1 MRSVK
6 TIAIAA
12 IAASALCL
20 GSAAFAQPSNDG
32 FRPDVKCEGSSRNCD
47 RPAKPGNREQF
58 GQQGRRPEPP
68 KDGNGRN
75 FDCRRP
81 GGNANGSRPEPPRD
95 GKGPGFNGR
104 RPDGDANG
112 NSPEPPRDARNGRK
126 DTVDPHDGRFHEYPR
141 EGKRD

>member
-58 GQQGRRPEPP
+58 GQQGRRP
-68 KDGNGRN
+68 
-75 FDCRRP
+75 
-81 GGNANGSRPEPPRD
+81 
-95 GKGPGFNGR
+95 
-104 RPDGDANG
+104 DGDANG